1 MTKILL
7 TNDDGIDA
15 EGLAA
20 LAAALSE
27 HAEVI
32 VVAPQDHQSCCGH
45 GVTTHKP
52 LKVDERRPGWF
63 AINGLPTDCVRVGL
77 LYLRL
82 NPDWVISGINHG
94 GNLGVDILMSG
105 TVAAAREAS
114 LLGYR
119 SVAISQYRHPAIEV
133 PWSLSAARGV
143 RAWTEI
149 AARPLERLALW
160 NINLPAVAPH
170 ECCDIQNRAIQYQAI
185 QNQTV
190 QNPEGRNHA
199 IILDEDRNL
208 ELVDCHPEPMP
219 LQFELQHGEEG
230 ILYRSNYQTRPRS
243 DGTDVAVCF
252 GGKITCSKLSAT
264 HFYQRAEIGP

>member
-7 TNDDGIDA
+7 TNDDGIEA
-15 EGLAA
+15 EGLAS

-52 LKVDERRPGWF
+52 LKVDERRPGWY
-63 AINGLPTDCVRVGL
+63 AVNGLPTDCVRVGL

-114 LLGYR
+114 LLGQK

-160 NINLPAVAPH
+160 NINLPAVASR
-170 ECCDIQNRAIQYQAI
+170 ERGDIQNPANPTQAV
-185 QNQTV
+185 N
-190 QNPEGRNHA
+190 NRA

-219 LQFELQHGEEG
+219 LQFELQHGDEG

-243 DGTDVAVCF
+243 DGTDVAICF

-264 HFYQRAEIGP
+264 HFYERAAVGS